1 MRRECGELEQLF
13 SSIRDWKQQPAGI
26 MVSNLGALKLAQ
38 SLTNLPVQ
46 ADLSF
51 NLFNQLAAKFLKE
64 NGLSMAATSY
74 ELSFEQL
81 REIVETAELPLET
94 VVHGSYESMICDHDF
109 PAMSLPEFNELD
121 NPEVLDRHYALLD
134 TAGEKHAI
142 RIDQYGRN
150 HLYFAKDLCLYPYLA
165 KFNGLA
171 SYRIE
176 AQDYTPELTG
186 RVTKLY
192 REALDALAAGKGA
205 EEAFDHAAFEE
216 VERLSP
222 RKWGIGT
229 YRFRQSRNS
238 I

>member
-1 MRRECGELEQLF
+1 MDIQKDF
-13 SSIRDWKQQPAGI
+13 
-26 MVSNLGALKLAQ
+26 
-38 SLTNLPVQ
+38 
-46 ADLSF
+46 
-51 NLFNQLAAKFLKE
+51 AKFLKE

-142 RIDQYGRN
+142 RIDQFGRN
-150 HLYFAKDLCLYPYLA
+150 HLYFAKDLFLYPYLA
-165 KFNGLA
+165 KFNGA
-171 SYRIE
+171 VSYRIE
-176 AQDYTPELTG
+176 AQDYTPDFTG
-186 RVTKLY
+186 TVTKIY
-192 REALDALAAGKGA
+192 REALDQLSAGQAVSADKLAVLQQG
-205 EEAFDHAAFEE
+205 
-216 VERLSP
+216 P
-222 RKWGIGT
+222 RELGLGT